1 VDYKPKDFT
10 DAELSDIAEADYKS
24 LIDTHIH
31 RATDGTVASAKA
43 ILTEFCACVENQT
56 SDNGERFLGNGS
68 YEIDPRIVRYLAKC
82 FRHYLDDVKIERA
95 MNVESENHRPDDP
108 DKNKRHLEI
117 AKDVARLLQGDEVAK
132 MIDIQVQVAGE
143 RGISLTTVK
152 NAYRDHKEIA
162 EAVVIMER
170 KWLSMGKLS

>member
-1 VDYKPKDFT
+1 MDNKPKDFT

-24 LIDTHIH
+24 LIDNHIH
-31 RATDGTVASAKA
+31 RATYGAVASAKA

-56 SDNGERFLGNGS
+56 SDDGERFLGNGS
-68 YEIDPRIVRYLAKC
+68 YEIDPRITRYLAKC
-82 FRHYLDDVKIERA
+82 FGHYLDGVKIERA
-95 MNVESENHRPDDP
+95 MNVENENHRPDDF
-108 DKNKRHLEI
+108 DKDKRHLEI
-117 AKDVARLLQGDEVAK
+117 AKDVARLLLGNEGAK
-132 MIDIQVQVAGE
+132 KIDIQAQVADE
-143 RGISLTTVK
+143 RGVSLTTVK